1 MLPASSLG
9 IKVVCD
15 VCDRLWPIA
24 SRMRKTPIWYIN
36 LLEMRALVIKLQ
48 NTNNGSRSCPTRA
61 FWSSRILPSQKHQI
75 HGVYKPQ
82 HSFHAYQFYFKPNN
96 DVHLVLLLFVHF
108 WFARKTKL
116 VLDEEEFKQA
126 TISSGRI
133 VPVEG
138 NPN

>member
-36 LLEMRALVIKLQ
+36 LLEMRALVTPRERFGLLV
-48 NTNNGSRSCPTRA
+48 S
-61 FWSSRILPSQKHQI
+61 LPSQKHQI